1 MTASDYAGHIASG
14 VCGRDGGIPGVASLP
29 RTGRC
34 HNGTVTDGSGEP
46 VSENDL
52 ITRLA
57 RDRRDGRDTTQDVE
71 ELLKLAARANRA
83 ALDRLAE

>member
-1 MTASDYAGHIASG
+1 M
-14 VCGRDGGIPGVASLP
+14 
-29 RTGRC
+29 
-34 HNGTVTDGSGEP
+34 TDGSGEP

-52 ITRLA
+52 ITRQA

-71 ELLKLAARANRA
+71 ELLKLAARANWA

>member
-1 MTASDYAGHIASG
+1 M
-14 VCGRDGGIPGVASLP
+14 
-29 RTGRC
+29 
-34 HNGTVTDGSGEP
+34 TDGSGEP

-57 RDRRDGRDTTQDVE
+57 RDRREGRDTTKDVQG
-71 ELLKLAARANRA
+71 LLKLAARANRA

>member
-1 MTASDYAGHIASG
+1 M
-14 VCGRDGGIPGVASLP
+14 
-29 RTGRC
+29 
-34 HNGTVTDGSGEP
+34 TDGSGEAL
-46 VSENDL
+46 SENDV

-57 RDRRDGRDTTQDVE
+57 RDRREGWETTEDVQ

>member
-1 MTASDYAGHIASG
+1 M
-14 VCGRDGGIPGVASLP
+14 
-29 RTGRC
+29 
-34 HNGTVTDGSGEP
+34 TDGSGEP

-52 ITRLA
+52 ITRIA
-57 RDRRDGRDTTQDVE
+57 RDRREGRDTTQDVQ

>member
-1 MTASDYAGHIASG
+1 M
-14 VCGRDGGIPGVASLP
+14 
-29 RTGRC
+29 
-34 HNGTVTDGSGEP
+34 TDGSGEP

-57 RDRRDGRDTTQDVE
+57 RNRRDGRDTTQDVQ

-83 ALDRLAE
+83 ALDRLAK

>member
-1 MTASDYAGHIASG
+1 M
-14 VCGRDGGIPGVASLP
+14 
-29 RTGRC
+29 
-34 HNGTVTDGSGEP
+34 GTMTDGSGEP

-57 RDRRDGRDTTQDVE
+57 RDRREGRDTTQDVR

>member
-1 MTASDYAGHIASG
+1 MTASDYVGHFASG
-14 VCGRDGGIPGVASLP
+14 VWGRDGGIPGAASPL
-29 RTGRC
+29 RIGCC
-34 HNGTVTDGSGEP
+34 HNGTMTDGSGEP

-57 RDRRDGRDTTQDVE
+57 RDRREGRDTTQDVR